1 MFIEI
6 SLGEKN
12 DIVDEGEVHT
22 YTCRIFNRH
31 DFIGLVL
38 TYK

>member
-1 MFIEI
+1 MSIES

-22 YTCRIFNRH
+22 YTCRIFDRH
-31 DFIGLVL
+31 DLIGLVS